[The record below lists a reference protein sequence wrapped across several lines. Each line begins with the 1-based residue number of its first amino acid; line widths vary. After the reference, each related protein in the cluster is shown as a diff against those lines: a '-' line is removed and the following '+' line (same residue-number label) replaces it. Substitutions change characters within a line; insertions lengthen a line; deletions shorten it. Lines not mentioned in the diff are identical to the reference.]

1 MCGIAGIYQWD
12 GGTPEREVIQR
23 MTARLAH
30 RGPDG
35 AGVHVETGV
44 ALGHRRLSIIDLS
57 ERAAQPMANARG
69 DVWLT
74 FNGEIYNY
82 RELRRQLE
90 NEGARFRTDSDSE
103 TILHLYEAYGDDV
116 RGFLNELRGMFAFAI
131 WDERHQRLI
140 LARDRLGIKPLLFYV
155 GKDFIAFAS
164 EMDALLEH
172 PEVPRKMD
180 WTSVF
185 DYLTLLTVPSPHTIF
200 QGVEHLKPGAVL
212 VTERGKIRAFSYWK
226 LEENMKPAIM
236 DARAADEELEAAL
249 AEAVR
254 LHLVAD
260 VEVGAFLSGGVDSG
274 LVTAM
279 ATEQGSEG
287 MQTFS
292 ATFPDEEVDEG
303 PWAKEAAR
311 RLGTNHTEFA
321 AAEGFLDGIET
332 ITRFFDQPMAITS
345 AVSLFHLSRLARE
358 RVKVVLTGDGGDEIF
373 GGYER
378 HRAFPAPARAASW
391 MPEGMRP
398 AVGRVGVKVLPAW
411 VRRRSSA
418 LKKAHGLAAQLARD
432 ETSLYV
438 PRLYYWTPEAALKM
452 LPPEFRRDVDV
463 DRYKSR
469 VRKLFALCPAP
480 DRVTRMLFVDLHTT
494 LVDEMLTKVDRM
506 TMAHGLEAR
515 VPLLDHK
522 VVELGMRIAGPLK
535 RQGGQGK
542 LPLRRL
548 VASRLGRETA
558 ERGKYGFNS
567 PLEDWLRDD
576 GATRAKFAE
585 LWPQT
590 AATQA
595 FAPKELEAARV
606 NFYKNQGV
614 SAMNLFTLLTFGL
627 WAGPRGIA
635 AKVP

>member
-1 MCGIAGIYQWD
+1 MCGIAGIYRWD
-12 GGTPEREVIQR
+12 GATPERDVIQR

-35 AGVHVETGV
+35 EGLHISANGA

-57 ERAAQPMANARG
+57 ERAAQPMSNARG
-69 DVWLT
+69 DVWLA

-90 NEGARFRTDSDSE
+90 HEGARFRTDSDSE
-103 TILHLYEAYGDDV
+103 TILQLYEAYGDDA

-131 WDERHQRLI
+131 WDERRQRLI
-140 LARDRLGIKPLLFYV
+140 LARDRLGIKPLIFYA

-164 EMDALLEH
+164 EMDALLEC
-172 PEVPRKMD
+172 PDVPRKLD

-200 QGVEHLKPGAVL
+200 QDVEHLKPGAVI
-212 VTERGKIRAFSYWK
+212 VAERSKTRAFSYWK
-226 LEENMKPAIM
+226 LEENMTPVIT
-236 DARAADEELEAAL
+236 DARAADEELEAEL

-279 ATEQGSEG
+279 ATEQGAEG
-287 MQTFS
+287 LQTFS

-303 PWAKEAAR
+303 PWAAEAAR
-311 RLGTNHTEFA
+311 RLGANHTEFA
-321 AAEGFLDGIET
+321 VKDGFLNGIEN
-332 ITRFFDQPMAITS
+332 IARYFDQPMAITS
-345 AVSLFHLSRLARE
+345 AVSLYHLSRMARE

-373 GGYER
+373 GGYDR
-378 HRAFPAPARAASW
+378 HRAYPAPARAASW

-398 AVGRVGVKVLPAW
+398 VVGRVGVSVLPAW
-411 VRRRSSA
+411 ARRRSSA
-418 LKKAHGLAAQLARD
+418 LQKAHGLAGQLARD

-438 PRLYYWTPEAALKM
+438 PRLYYWQPEAALS
-452 LPPEFRRDVDV
+452 LLSPEFRREVDTE
-463 DRYKSR
+463 RYKTR
-469 VRKLFALCPAP
+469 VRRLFARCPAS
-480 DRVTRMLFVDLHTT
+480 DRVTRMLFVDLHTS

-522 VVELGMRIAGPLK
+522 VVELAMRIAGPLK

-548 VASRLGRETA
+548 VAPRLGQATA
-558 ERGKYGFNS
+558 QRGKYGFNS

-576 GATRAKFAE
+576 LATRLKFAE
-585 LWPQT
+585 LWPQ
-590 AATQA
+590 AKQSGA
-595 FAPKELEAARV
+595 FIPKDLDAARER
-606 NFYKNQGV
+606 FHKGAGV
-614 SAMNLFTLLTFGL
+614 SAMNLFTLFTFGL
-627 WAGPRGIA
+627 WAERNNV
-635 AKVP
+635 KV